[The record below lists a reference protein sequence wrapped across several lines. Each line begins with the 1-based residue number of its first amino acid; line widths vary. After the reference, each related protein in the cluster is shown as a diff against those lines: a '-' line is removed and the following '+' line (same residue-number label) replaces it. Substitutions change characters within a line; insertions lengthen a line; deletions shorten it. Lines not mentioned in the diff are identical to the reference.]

1 MQQFLRL
8 CLWQVLII
16 SISCFSM
23 PISAEDGGI
32 RIRGPKSTDAFPYD
46 RYGPITGND
55 TLWNIALKVRPDP
68 RLSVYQVMQALFENN
83 PDAFKD
89 SNLNHM
95 INGQYL
101 KIPSIEA
108 MRAISTENAQ
118 KKSRSDDKAWQKKV
132 VKVASKKAKTPE
144 DASVNKKDLDA
155 AKSEINVQLK
165 AIDTTQQQRLAT
177 IQNDVLDSIDGLQSL
192 LKENEA
198 LRKRLGSFN
207 EQLDVMQNEVAKS
220 KEIKLQ
226 MDNMI
231 ALQQAL
237 LAKAEAREQALLLEQ
252 QKAELEGNSIMSSS
266 WFIALMATL
275 PAILV
280 LALIAIL
287 LRRRSNKDNDAKP
300 ASTKKEKL
308 TEQEPEAS
316 VAAAEEPKTVDNE
329 LSLEDD
335 VSLDSELSLDDELS
349 IDLSEVDDD
358 QDDLFSDDL
367 SSLDDELL
375 DDDVVQLDDDLADLD
390 DLEDISL
397 DDDLETLA
405 LDEDIVESDALEGG
419 QLDQSDLDSLFA
431 GLEDEPNDSDDT
443 IDILDSDLV
452 EQGDLDSLLSESSD
466 EDLVVSEDEELMNKP
481 EDIDAL
487 LDASLEE
494 NTDVSDPDD
503 IGALLDA
510 SVEENTDVSDP
521 DDIDALLDAS
531 VEENKNVTDPDDI
544 DALLDASVE
553 ENKNVTDPDDIDA
566 LLDASV
572 EENKNV
578 TDPDDI
584 DALLD
589 ASVEENKDVSD
600 PDDIDA
606 LLDSI
611 NAADDAPESEP
622 EATADED
629 AVEDDNANDNVDV
642 SDPDDIDALLD
653 SINGADD
660 APEPEPGAEATADED
675 ANDNVD
681 VADPD
686 DIDALL
692 ESINAADDAPEPGAE
707 ATADEDANDNV
718 DVADP
723 DDIDALLASIN
734 AADDAPESE
743 LEATADNDAVEDAHA
758 NVDVS
763 DPDDIDAL
771 LDSINAADDAPE
783 PESGPEA
790 TTDNDA
796 VEDAYAKVDDNV
808 DVSDPDD
815 IDALLDS
822 INGADDAPEP
832 EPESEATTDN
842 DAVEDAND
850 NVDVSDPDDI
860 DALLDSINGA
870 DDAPELETTVTK
882 NAEAEDITET
892 GNESSA
898 DESTEDENTK
908 LINNFSDEYVKSFI
922 DADFSELLDEF
933 VDESEVSQ
941 DSDTP
946 DSHSNDG
953 DGEAI
958 SDDFDID
965 ALIDEVNDTAQINEE
980 EPLDIGDDLL
990 DTEITDDELLSVDPE
1005 SESLENTTDNIDE
1018 ETLQALSG
1026 DFDEST
1032 LSQLLNDEKE
1042 VDSMIELSP
1051 DFTDSNVLA
1060 DLLAEDGY
1068 VDEQAGIDTSK
1079 KESKEVVDGIKELD
1093 NLDFDDLLANI
1104 EEETSTSSNEEF
1116 EFSENFDIGD
1126 GFDSDIVE
1134 ENASEDSEVDDKNN
1148 EKDFISVDSLLS
1160 DSLLDGKPT
1169 EPYEKMNIDVGLG
1182 EFPEFSGNITEGDI
1196 DDDDNGIAAKLDLAK
1211 VYLEIGDNENAEVI
1225 LLDVVKQGD
1234 AQQQFDAQQLLDNIN

>member
-287 LRRRSNKDNDAKP
+287 LRRRSNKENDAKP

-503 IGALLDA
+503 IDALLDA

-553 ENKNVTDPDDIDA
+553 ENK
-566 LLDASV
+566 
-572 EENKNV
+572 
-578 TDPDDI
+578 
-584 DALLD
+584 
-589 ASVEENKDVSD
+589 
-600 PDDIDA
+600 
-606 LLDSI
+606 
-611 NAADDAPESEP
+611 
-622 EATADED
+622 
-629 AVEDDNANDNVDV
+629 
-642 SDPDDIDALLD
+642 
-653 SINGADD
+653 
-660 APEPEPGAEATADED
+660 
-675 ANDNVD
+675 
-681 VADPD
+681 
-686 DIDALL
+686 
-692 ESINAADDAPEPGAE
+692 
-707 ATADEDANDNV
+707 
-718 DVADP
+718 
-723 DDIDALLASIN
+723 
-734 AADDAPESE
+734 
-743 LEATADNDAVEDAHA
+743 
-758 NVDVS
+758 
-763 DPDDIDAL
+763 
-771 LDSINAADDAPE
+771 
-783 PESGPEA
+783 
-790 TTDNDA
+790 
-796 VEDAYAKVDDNV
+796 
-808 DVSDPDD
+808 
-815 IDALLDS
+815 
-822 INGADDAPEP
+822 
-832 EPESEATTDN
+832 
-842 DAVEDAND
+842 
-850 NVDVSDPDDI
+850 DVSDPDDI

>member
-287 LRRRSNKDNDAKP
+287 LRRRSNKENDAKP

-375 DDDVVQLDDDLADLD
+375 DDDVIQLDDDLADLD

-466 EDLVVSEDEELMNKP
+466 DDLVVSEDEELMNKP

-494 NTDVSDPDD
+494 NTDVS
-503 IGALLDA
+503 
-510 SVEENTDVSDP
+510 
-521 DDIDALLDAS
+521 
-531 VEENKNVTDPDDI
+531 DPDDI

-642 SDPDDIDALLD
+642 SDPDDIDALLASINAADDAPESEPEATADNDAVEDAHANVDDNVDVSDPDDIDALLD
-653 SINGADD
+653 SINAADDAPEPESEPEATADNDADEDANDNVDVADPDDIDALLESINAADD

-692 ESINAADDAPEPGAE
+692 
-707 ATADEDANDNV
+707 
-718 DVADP
+718 
-723 DDIDALLASIN
+723 
-734 AADDAPESE
+734 
-743 LEATADNDAVEDAHA
+743 
-758 NVDVS
+758 
-763 DPDDIDAL
+763 
-771 LDSINAADDAPE
+771 
-783 PESGPEA
+783 
-790 TTDNDA
+790 
-796 VEDAYAKVDDNV
+796 
-808 DVSDPDD
+808 
-815 IDALLDS
+815 DS
-822 INGADDAPEP
+822 INGADDAPEPEP

-1079 KESKEVVDGIKELD
+1079 KENKEVVDGIKELD

-1104 EEETSTSSNEEF
+1104 EEETSTSSNEAF

-1182 EFPEFSGNITEGDI
+1182 EFPEFSGNITEDDI